1 MIFPRLTIL
10 FAALLSATSAED
22 LLPRKVN
29 CNSLGSV
36 GTAASSYC
44 SSILHIS
51 AATISTSNPV
61 TVYTSTSTKT
71 VIGSIVTKTGKIV
84 TQVQTK
90 TASVPSSYLRIV
102 ANTL

>member
-1 MIFPRLTIL
+1 MIFHPLAIL
-10 FAALLSATSAED
+10 FATILSATSAED

-44 SSILHIS
+44 SSILHVS
-51 AATISTSNPV
+51 AATISTSNP
-61 TVYTSTSTKT
+61 TIVYTLTSTKT
-71 VIGSIVTKTGKIV
+71 VTGSIVTKTGKIV
-84 TQVQTK
+84 TQIQTK
-90 TASVPSSYLRIV
+90 TASAPSTYLRIV

>member
-1 MIFPRLTIL
+1 MIFPRLAIL

-22 LLPRKVN
+22 LLPRKVD

-51 AATISTSNPV
+51 AATISMSNPTIV
-61 TVYTSTSTKT
+61 HTLTSTKT
-71 VIGSIVTKTGKIV
+71 VTGSIVTKTGKVV
-84 TQVQTK
+84 TQIQTK
-90 TASVPSSYLRIV
+90 TASVPSNDLRIV